1 MTSAL
6 LRLLNSNISNLNL
19 RMKYTLRTYQE
30 TDKVQVNHL
39 ALAAFEQYSS
49 EYVDYYD
56 DWENFKTRISH
67 MSALAESSELI
78 VAEINSKIVGAV
90 VYIGPDQTKADWFKS
105 EWSALRMLV
114 VLPEYRGL
122 GIGHALTQR
131 CIDNAN
137 RDKSQILALHT
148 AEIMEVAFAMY
159 LKMGFQFQSEAADIC
174 GVKYNVYI
182 KSLSL
187 PAK

>member
-1 MTSAL
+1 MIYI
-6 LRLLNSNISNLNL
+6 LRAC
-19 RMKYTLRTYQE
+19 KK
-30 TDKVQVNHL
+30 TDKDQVNRL

-56 DWENFKTRISH
+56 DWERFKTRISH

-78 VAEINSKIVGAV
+78 VAEVNSKIVGAV
-90 VYIGPDQTKADWFKS
+90 VYIGPDQAKADWFEP
-105 EWSALRMLV
+105 EWSAMRMLV
-114 VLPEYRGL
+114 VVPEYRGL